1 MLKKLTRRELL
12 KYGLY
17 GGLAAGLS
25 PGLLLGGCE
34 KAKNKRPNIILITLD
49 TTRADHLSFYGYHR
63 RTSPNLAELV
73 DESVVYTNAIAP
85 SSWTLPS
92 HASLFTGKFTASHGA
107 QYDPDGPL
115 RISDAIS
122 GPEAWQNYRARGLA
136 QNEVTLAGILKE
148 AGYSTGAVVGGPWM
162 KKIFG
167 LNKGFDFYD
176 DREIG
181 TVNGRLAGQISASAS
196 QWIDKLRGDDFFLF
210 LNYFDPHTP
219 YQAPEGFS
227 RAFLPKST
235 DLSGRKPTLEEY
247 IALYDSEILYMDH
260 YIGLLLSKL
269 KADNL
274 YDETMIIVTADHGE
288 LFGEH
293 GHFGHGKHLYQEEIH
308 VPLFIKYPGGEVL
321 PSRTDV
327 QVQLN
332 DIMAIILERLGIPIP
347 QGIQA
352 GVPPQIG
359 HPLLSEVSSL
369 PAFSPYGAWR
379 AIFGGDFKFTWNS
392 KGNNL
397 LFNLKDDPRENKN
410 LVNDKPG
417 LAKRMMS
424 DLNQYLEKLPEPG
437 PASEAQDLDEDT
449 KKALRSLGYIE

>member
-1 MLKKLTRRELL
+1 LNRKILKGLTRRELL

-25 PGLLLGGCE
+25 PGLLLGGCG
-34 KAKNKRPNIILITLD
+34 KSRNKRPNIILITLD

-63 RTSPNLAELV
+63 QTSPNLAELV
-73 DESVVYTNAIAP
+73 EESVVYTNAIAP

-92 HASLFTGKFTASHGA
+92 HASLFTGKFTSSHGA
-107 QYDPDGPL
+107 QYDPGGPL

-122 GPEAWQNYRARGLA
+122 GPKMWQNYRARGLA

-176 DREIG
+176 DREINN
-181 TVNGRLAGQISASAS
+181 VNGRLARQISASAL
-196 QWIDKLRGDDFFLF
+196 QWIDKLQGKDFFLF
-210 LNYFDPHTP
+210 LNYFDPHIP
-219 YQAPEGFS
+219 YNPPEGFAS
-227 RAFLPKST
+227 EFLPKNT
-235 DLSGRKPTLEEY
+235 DLRGREPTIEEL
-247 IALYDSEILYMDH
+247 IALYDGEILYMDH
-260 YIGLLLSKL
+260 YIGRLLHEL

-293 GHFGHGKHLYQEEIH
+293 GKFGHGDHLYQEEIH
-308 VPLFIKYPGGEVL
+308 VPLFIKYPGAEV
-321 PSRTDV
+321 SANRTDV
-327 QVQLN
+327 QIQLN

-359 HPLLSEVSSL
+359 HPLLAEVSPL
-369 PAFSPYGAWR
+369 PAFSPYGSWR
-379 AIFGGDFKFTWNS
+379 TIFGGDFKFTWNS
-392 KGNNL
+392 KG
-397 LFNLKDDPRENKN
+397 
-410 LVNDKPG
+410 
-417 LAKRMMS
+417 
-424 DLNQYLEKLPEPG
+424 
-437 PASEAQDLDEDT
+437 
-449 KKALRSLGYIE
+449 KAFRWIVWNMGIKIV